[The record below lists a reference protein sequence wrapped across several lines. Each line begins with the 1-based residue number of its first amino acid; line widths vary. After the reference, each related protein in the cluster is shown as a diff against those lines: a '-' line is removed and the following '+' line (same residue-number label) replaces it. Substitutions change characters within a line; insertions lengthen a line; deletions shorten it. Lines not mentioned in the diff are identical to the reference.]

1 MRFAIPC
8 LVLAMLVSSSG
19 RCLGADTLDAML
31 ARVPEKAN
39 TLTIVYID
47 ALRKTPVALR
57 EGWAKR
63 REVEWLAG
71 SVSLPPT
78 ARLAVIATQFTPGS
92 MKNDWELSQ
101 IEFDKAFNMYEVGKR
116 EGMDVEFINGQKSV
130 RSRRDFYACELTQF
144 NMGVASP
151 AKRQEVARW
160 LKFAKEN
167 KKPVVSEHL
176 LKAATED
183 TRGAHIVMAMDV
195 TDAPSYSGVRQRLL
209 TATALKDKNV
219 NLDTLAKFITGIK
232 GVRLAVTA
240 DSGFTGELRLDF
252 ADSVEPFSAYFVPLL
267 TEVLDDFGLA
277 PEHFSFWK
285 PRMKGTSVTLGGKLS
300 EDDVKKYL
308 ALVLPP
314 NPALD
319 NDDAP
324 TEAGDK
330 KALASQRYFRVVNGL
345 VDDLKKTRKRYEEKS
360 TAASAN
366 APTAYKLADNAV
378 VHDNCAKKIAQLPIL
393 DVDEELAQYAMDV
406 SARLRAMAES
416 LRGVKIQDNV
426 LESHRQSSAYSYG
439 GYGYGYTEYYTNAPE
454 IRAKKAENAAAGQGD
469 RLKIWSQIDNDTAAM
484 RVKMTERYK
493 IEF

>member
-1 MRFAIPC
+1 MARVTIGLSAAV
-8 LVLAMLVSSSG
+8 VLLLTASPG
-19 RCLGADTLDAML
+19 KAADELDAML
-31 ARVPEKAN
+31 ARVPGEAN
-39 TLTIVYID
+39 TLTIVYLD
-47 ALRKTPVALR
+47 ALQKTPVALR

-71 SVSLPPT
+71 TISMPPT
-78 ARLAVIATQFTPGS
+78 GKLAVVATQFNPGS
-92 MKNDWELSQ
+92 MKNTWELSQ
-101 IEFDKAFNMYEVGKR
+101 IEFDKVFNMYEVGKR

-130 RSRRDFYACELTQF
+130 RSRRDFYASEVTRF
-144 NMGVASP
+144 NMGVYSP
-151 AKRQEVARW
+151 AKRQDVARW

-167 KKPVVSEHL
+167 KKPVVSEYL
-176 LKAATED
+176 RSATTED
-183 TRGAHIVMAMDV
+183 TRGAHIVMALDV
-195 TDAPSYSGVRQRLL
+195 TDHPSPSGVRQRLL
-209 TATALKDKNV
+209 TANALKDKQV

-232 GVRLAVTA
+232 GVRLAVVA

-252 ADSVEPFSAYFVPLL
+252 SDSVEPFSPYLVPLL

-277 PEHFSFWK
+277 PEHLNSWK
-285 PRMKGTSVTLGGKLS
+285 ARMKGTAVTLEGKLS
-300 EDDVKKYL
+300 EEDVKKYL

-319 NDDAP
+319 IETPA
-324 TEAGDK
+324 EGGDQ
-330 KALASQRYFRVVNGL
+330 KALASQRYFRVVNSL
-345 VDDLKKTRKRYEEKS
+345 VDNLKKTRKRYEELS

-378 VHDNCAKKIAQLPIL
+378 AHDNCAKKIEQLPIL
-393 DVDEELAQYAMDV
+393 DVDEDLVKYALDV

-426 LESHRQSSAYSYG
+426 LESYRQSSAYGYRGYG
-439 GYGYGYTEYYTNAPE
+439 GGYYEYYTNAPE
-454 IRAKKAENAAAGQGD
+454 IRAKKAENAAGSQND
-469 RLKIWSQIDNDTAAM
+469 RLKIWAQIDDDTAAM